1 MIRQIAGFALL
12 IVLFG
17 CGEQPQSNNTT
28 EINGAVD
35 LAMEYDD
42 CVVLTVGDKTFTGAL
57 LAPGLARLDGDSLMV
72 HLKMESHINRSLIMQ
87 DAYERGFAS
96 TPEME
101 FSFEE
106 WERDK
111 LQNTWLI
118 QILDQKVQLPQ
129 DTVEQYYSQMGTML
143 IYSAITVR
151 DSAQC
156 DSLRQL
162 VQGGADM
169 GDLAE
174 EHSIIPF
181 GTTGR
186 GVHGPVDLMGIS
198 QVDNTLIKELDTGEL
213 SSVDSSGQGWRFL
226 RIDST
231 FQDTL
236 PPFEDIREAIASRI
250 LGSLKLVYKE
260 ELFDSMRTLNNLQIV
275 DGIPELIASHF
286 SPNNRDYEPFTS
298 EQEDMAAYTFTD
310 GDRTLYSLVENIRKL
325 PPMSSY
331 APDDPGWIRDY
342 SWLLGLNDIM
352 VMEARKLRMDTL
364 PDVVSYMDQRFGNH
378 VLDFYYSEV
387 IEPRLIPTEED
398 LLEIYEAEQDSFI
411 IPEGRV
417 FNTISAVGEEQ
428 LDLLER
434 LLESGDDPFSML
446 EELSPVTG
454 ILAPGESIIT
464 RSMTASEI
472 PPPWNDMLFSAEMH
486 TTFTCSVDA
495 GRVMVF
501 ELIEIS
507 PERIATFS
515 ESQDQLRTIFRALE
529 EEEVISGLVDSLS
542 SVYHIEVDWEF
553 VDRFIY
559 ADSSTT
565 DQL

>member
-1 MIRQIAGFALL
+1 MVRQIAGFTLL
-12 IVLFG
+12 IILFG
-17 CGEQPQSNNTT
+17 CGEQPQSNITT
-28 EINGAVD
+28 EVNGAVD
-35 LAMEYDD
+35 LAMEYAD
-42 CVVLTVGDKTFTGAL
+42 CVVLTVGDKTFVGAM
-57 LAPGLARLDGDSLMV
+57 LAPGLVRLDGDSLLV

-96 TPEME
+96 TREME
-101 FSFEE
+101 FTFDE

-111 LQNTWLI
+111 LQNIWLI
-118 QILDQKVQLPQ
+118 QILDQKVQLPP

-143 IYSAITVR
+143 IYSTITVR

-174 EHSIIPF
+174 EYSIIPF
-181 GTTGR
+181 GVTGR
-186 GVHGPVDLMGIS
+186 GVHGPVDLMGVS
-198 QVDNTLIKELDTGEL
+198 QADFELIKELDTGEL
-213 SSVDSSGQGWRFL
+213 SSVDSSSQGWRFL

-231 FQDTL
+231 YQDTL
-236 PPFEDIREAIASRI
+236 PPLEDIREAIASRI

-260 ELFDSMRTLNNLQIV
+260 ELFDSMRTVNNLQIV

-286 SPNNRDYEPFTS
+286 SPDIRDYESFTS
-298 EQEDMAAYTFTD
+298 EQEDMAVYTFTD
-310 GDRTLYSLVENIRKL
+310 GDRTLYSLVENVRKL

-342 SWLLGLNDIM
+342 SLLLGLNDIM
-352 VMEARKLRMDTL
+352 VMEARKLGMDTL
-364 PDVVSYMDQRFGNH
+364 PEVVSYMDQRFGNH

-387 IEPRLIPTEED
+387 IEPRLMPTEED

-417 FNTISAVGEEQ
+417 FNTICAVGEEQ
-428 LDLLER
+428 LDLLEQV
-434 LLESGDDPFSML
+434 LESGDDPFAML
-446 EELSPVTG
+446 EELSPVEG
-454 ILAPGESIIT
+454 ILAPGESVIT

-472 PPPWNDMLFSAEMH
+472 PAPWSDMLFSAEMH

-495 GRVMVF
+495 ERVLVF
-501 ELIEIS
+501 ELTEIS

-515 ESQDQLRTIFRALE
+515 ESQDQLRVIFRALE

-542 SVYHIEVDWEF
+542 SVYHIEIDWGF